1 MALFGVRQ
9 QWSYAAR
16 CSRQT
21 GILHNRLTSSFGGVD
36 ANIGIEFAF
45 GRKTFSWDIW
55 RFHHD
60 GFILAE
66 TEFESPLK
74 DWME

>member
-1 MALFGVRQ
+1 MISTYTEGSHPLAL
-9 QWSYAAR
+9 
-16 CSRQT
+16 
-21 GILHNRLTSSFGGVD
+21 
-36 ANIGIEFAF
+36 
-45 GRKTFSWDIW
+45 KTFSWDIG